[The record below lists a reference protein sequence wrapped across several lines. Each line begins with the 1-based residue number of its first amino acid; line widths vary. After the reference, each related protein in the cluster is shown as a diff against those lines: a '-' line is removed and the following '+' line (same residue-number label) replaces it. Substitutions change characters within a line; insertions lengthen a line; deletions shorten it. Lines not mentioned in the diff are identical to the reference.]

1 MLVLSRK
8 PGERILIGSDVT
20 VTVLDVS
27 GKLVKIGIEA
37 PEDTTVLRA
46 EIREQ
51 VERENRLAAA
61 KSGYFGYLRDLRSFL
76 RTSGK
81 QKS

>member
-37 PEDTTVLRA
+37 PGSIPVLRA

-51 VERENRLAAA
+51 IERENRLAAA
-61 KSGYFGYLRDLRSFL
+61 KSGYFEYLRDFRSFL
-76 RTSGK
+76 RPGGK
-81 QKS
+81 PKS